1 MNRGIL
7 LLLVISG
14 GIRVETESRYYSL
27 KEKDVLLING
37 NELFEVQGSPSNAIL
52 VLTITDRFMD
62 SFYPEYRKSRFSC
75 YSTEIDMGREE
86 LISQIRK
93 IMIDMMV
100 TYNRQDE
107 GYQMEMQHL
116 LSEISLILIRRFK
129 ERGHAVPKTDMEDER
144 LSKIIGYLER
154 NYRQDITLEDTAQKF
169 YLSAGY
175 LSRYFKRKTGMG
187 FTRFL
192 MRLRLRHSLKDLL
205 YTGDTI
211 SQISLNNGFANAK
224 SFGTLF
230 KEVYGETPHQYGS
243 SRFFVG

>member
-154 NYRQDITLEDTAQKF
+154 NYRQDIT
-169 YLSAGY
+169 
-175 LSRYFKRKTGMG
+175 RKTQLKNFICLPDIFPAISRERRGWGLPG
-187 FTRFL
+187 F
-192 MRLRLRHSLKDLL
+192 
-205 YTGDTI
+205 
-211 SQISLNNGFANAK
+211 
-224 SFGTLF
+224 
-230 KEVYGETPHQYGS
+230 
-243 SRFFVG
+243 